1 MKRILILPSVLAAV
15 AAIGVAGALIQS
27 RVTPQSLLSTPAG
40 SVASTGFAQ
49 AGSAANAQPARG
61 VAQPIAVGAPAQ
73 AAITGGPVGGPA
85 SAASAAKPAT
95 GAPPVAN
102 QADTIAP
109 IPDVQRMVV
118 KNANLNIQ
126 VDDPES
132 TLNQVDQ
139 LVAAQQGVI
148 TTQTVRTQD
157 QKTFVN
163 LTIQVPP
170 DQFESMLAK
179 LRDLRAHG
187 TSVLNDTVSSQDVTD
202 QYIDLDAQYRNL
214 QATRDAYQKLLDKA
228 TAVSDVIALTREV
241 ANIQTQMDQIKGR
254 QNLLQKQSS
263 VSTITLALSPV
274 GAAPSPSPKPLPQ
287 PVQAAQQAWSALLT
301 GLQGVAVVLIWMA
314 ILLPLPALALA
325 GGWLIYRRVSRPAYQ
340 PDGSRN

>member
-1 MKRILILPSVLAAV
+1 MKRILIVPSILAAV
-15 AAIGVAGALIQS
+15 TVIGLAGAAMQS
-27 RVTPQSLLSTPAG
+27 RSALSTAAVTQPKPAAN
-40 SVASTGFAQ
+40 VASAGFAQ
-49 AGSAANAQPARG
+49 TGSTANTPPARATAQPAL
-61 VAQPIAVGAPAQ
+61 GAPVSPTTG
-73 AAITGGPVGGPA
+73 AAI
-85 SAASAAKPAT
+85 AAP
-95 GAPPVAN
+95 APPVAN

-109 IPDVQRMVV
+109 IPDVQRMIV
-118 KNANLNIQ
+118 KNASLNIQ

-139 LVAAQQGVI
+139 LVASQQGVI

-163 LTIQVPP
+163 LTIQVSP

-187 TSVLNDTVSSQDVTD
+187 TAVLNDAVSSQDVTD

-228 TAVSDVIALTREV
+228 TAVSDVITLTREV
-241 ANIQTQMDQIKGR
+241 ANIQTQMDQIRGR

-263 VSTITLALSPV
+263 VSTITLALTPV

-301 GLQGVAVVLIWMA
+301 GLQGLAVVLIWMV

-325 GGWLIYRRVSRPAYQ
+325 GGWLIYRRMSRPAYQ